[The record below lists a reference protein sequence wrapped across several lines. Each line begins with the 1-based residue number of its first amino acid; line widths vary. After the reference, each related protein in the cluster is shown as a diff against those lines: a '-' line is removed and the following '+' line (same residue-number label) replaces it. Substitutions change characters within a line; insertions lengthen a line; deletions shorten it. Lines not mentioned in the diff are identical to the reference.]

1 MEPNPALTA
10 HLPGFATAPGQTDVL
25 TVVVILFL
33 LVMILVVGNF
43 YLRLHALPERM
54 AHRANRIQMEIV
66 AVLALISLFT
76 HNHLFW
82 IAALLL
88 AFIEFPDIST
98 PAASASHS
106 LEKLGPIQLALERLA
121 SSAERQAALE
131 NKPSPSE
138 TRPLSIPTIARSQL
152 PEEPGP

>member
-1 MEPNPALTA
+1 MEPNAALTS

-121 SSAERQAALE
+121 SSAERQALE
-131 NKPSPSE
+131 NQPSPSE

-152 PEEPGP
+152 PEEPSP